1 MATHLHQQDV
11 GNRAG
16 LFLKRQPFGVRRANW
31 TIGALSANDA
41 LGYYFEGAMEVRPG
55 LSARLNVLK
64 DPLIQGS
71 GTASPTVTLNVV
83 ADFAVTGSG
92 LARGGYHVALQQVGG
107 ISGALAGDLPSGL
120 GRETLAHVGV
130 SVNGQLRT
138 ETDASGR
145 FYLGDLKPGVYRI
158 GLEPDNLPI
167 ELSASGSA
175 RNVEVRSG
183 ANTRV
188 DFGLELRLGCAGRVE
203 GHGDPAA
210 LRIAIIGSDGE
221 VVTQVRPSAS
231 GFYRADGLAPGSYR
245 IELRTA
251 DTGTTLATLSLALT
265 DRFVFGQDFRKGA
278 PAGAAPAKQP
288 DL

>member
-1 MATHLHQQDV
+1 
-11 GNRAG
+11 
-16 LFLKRQPFGVRRANW
+16 
-31 TIGALSANDA
+31 
-41 LGYYFEGAMEVRPG
+41 MEVRPG

-71 GTASPTVTLNVV
+71 GSSSPTVTLNVV

-92 LARGGYHVALQQVGG
+92 LARGGYNVALQQIGG
-107 ISGALAGDLPSGL
+107 ISGALGGDLPPGL
-120 GRETLAHVGV
+120 GRDTLAHVGV

-138 ETDASGR
+138 ETDASGH

-167 ELSASGSA
+167 ELSASGAA

-203 GHGDPAA
+203 GHGDSAG
-210 LRIAIIGSDGE
+210 LRIAILGSDGQL
-221 VVTQVRPSAS
+221 VTQVRPSAS
-231 GFYRADGLAPGSYR
+231 GFYRVDALAPGRYR

-251 DTGTTLATLSLALT
+251 DTGATLASLPMALT

-278 PAGAAPAKQP
+278 PAGEAPAATPDPQP
-288 DL
+288 